1 MTPDPLRSPLRQ
13 GFCQRFCQRILQR
26 FSQRCA
32 QRCAQQSLRR
42 LAATVVLLWASL
54 AGPPA
59 AWALDA
65 DLRLSQF
72 QHRAWTAADGA
83 PTETWAMTQSTDGL
97 IWMGGPG
104 GLLRFDGLRFERFP
118 TSKTTPFPAGAVL
131 RVMAAS
137 NGDLWVSFFPRGL
150 VRIRQG
156 QVWQVPESEPV
167 AAQRVR
173 YLSEDAD
180 GRIWVGGES
189 AFFRFDGEHW
199 TRADE
204 IPGFGGMPLGG
215 LVIDGRGTVWVC
227 ARDRLVQALPRGATR
242 FQTVGDCT
250 DARSM
255 PVTDGRVWIVDAK
268 SARRMPEVS
277 QAPLLPRLTW
287 GARRSSPTWLDREG
301 NLWSL
306 YCPAGLCRRKLPIST
321 SDAIDLPEPPERMG
335 VAEGLSGDFGMTMME
350 DVEGNLWVATK
361 TGLDRFRR
369 AALVPAELP
378 RGTSNY
384 ALAAEP
390 DGSVWAAASATGTY
404 SKWRLS
410 GVGDAASLPA
420 PNVQVTAVGR
430 DAQGRLLM
438 GGSSGL
444 WRREGER
451 WVELPRPVG
460 AQGRWVLGIAAQGG
474 SMLASFQKL
483 GVQRFDDGVWQ
494 PLAVP
499 GESGPVEAALAVAPD
514 DAVWLGLKNNR
525 VLRLKDGAVRRFG
538 PEEGVDVGDPFL
550 VYAGRTRVLVAGGL
564 GVDVL
569 HGDRFVPL
577 MSESA
582 DALMGV
588 SGIVETANGDLWL
601 NGRKGAVQ
609 VSKADL
615 DAFLADPRKP
625 LRHALIDALDGYPVS
640 ATSFWPQPSVVEATD
655 GRLWFAGITG
665 VAWLDPSR
673 LTRNPV
679 APVAR
684 VTGVRADGVEYPPGA
699 PLRLPIKTSML
710 ELRFS
715 AASLSIP
722 ERVRFRFKLEG
733 QDRGWRDR
741 TSRRE
746 TLYTNLAP
754 GRYVF
759 HLQAFNNDG
768 VPAAGETLQV
778 IEIPAA
784 FYQTLWF
791 RALCVLAAMALI
803 WALHR
808 LRMRQAARAAREKLR
823 TRLAERERIA
833 RELHD
838 TLLQGV
844 QGLILRFEANAT
856 RLPIDHPARAAMEQD
871 LALADEVLDE
881 SRRRVMALRST
892 PAAAGSLAR
901 ELEDVIA
908 QLARDYDGECRV
920 EIEGRERPLRAEVRE
935 ELRLIF
941 GEALL
946 NAFRHADATRMT
958 LCLRYGWR
966 GLRVTLSDDGRGIA
980 PKLLADGRPGH
991 LGLVAMRERAKAIGA
1006 RLSVA
1011 SRVGKGTT
1019 VALRLRASKAY
1030 AAGPLET
1037 ANAADAADAGGP
1049 VKDNPAP

>member
-1 MTPDPLRSPLRQ
+1 MTSVPSRSPVLP
-13 GFCQRFCQRILQR
+13 
-26 FSQRCA
+26 
-32 QRCAQQSLRR
+32 R
-42 LAATVVLLWASL
+42 LFAALALLWA
-54 AGPPA
+54 AFAPA

-65 DLRLSQF
+65 DLRLGQF

-83 PTETWAMTQSTDGL
+83 PTETWAMTQSTDGQ

-104 GLLRFDGLRFERFP
+104 GLLRFDGVRFERFP
-118 TSKTTPFPAGAVL
+118 ASRATPFPAAAVL

-137 NGDLWVSFFPRGL
+137 NGDVWVSFLPRGL

-156 QVWQVPESEPV
+156 QIWQVPESEPV
-167 AAQRVR
+167 TAQRLR

-180 GRIWVGGES
+180 GHLWAGGES
-189 AFFRFDGEHW
+189 AFFRFDGERW

-215 LVIDGRGTVWVC
+215 LVVDGRGTVWVC
-227 ARDRLVQALPRGATR
+227 ARDRLVQALPRGATS
-242 FQTVGDCT
+242 FKTVGDCT
-250 DARSM
+250 DARSL
-255 PVTDGRVWIVDAK
+255 PVLDGQVWVVDAK
-268 SARRMPEVS
+268 SARRLPEVS
-277 QAPLLPRLTW
+277 QAPVLPRLAW
-287 GARRSSPTWLDREG
+287 AARRSSPTWLDREG

-306 YCPAGLCRRKLPIST
+306 YCPAGLCRRKLPIAAT
-321 SDAIDLPEPPERMG
+321 DRAAVVGTEPIALSEPVERMG
-335 VAEGLSGDFGMTMME
+335 AAEGLTGDFGMTMME

-390 DGSVWAAASATGTY
+390 DGSVWAAASATGAY

-410 GVGDAASLPA
+410 GVGDATRA
-420 PNVQVTAVGR
+420 PGPDAQITAVGR
-430 DAQGRLLM
+430 DAEGRLLV
-438 GGSSGL
+438 GGSTGL
-444 WRREGER
+444 WRRDGAH
-451 WVELPRPVG
+451 WVEMPRPVG
-460 AQGRWVLGIAAQGG
+460 AQGRWLLGIAAQGKG
-474 SMLASFQKL
+474 LLASFQKL
-483 GVQRFDDGVWQ
+483 GVQRFEDGVWQ

-499 GESGPVEAALAVAPD
+499 GETDPIEAAMTVAPD
-514 DAVWLGLKNNR
+514 GAVWLGLKGNR
-525 VLRLKDGAVRRFG
+525 VLRLKDGAVRRLG
-538 PEEGVDVGDPFL
+538 PAEGVDVGDPFL
-550 VYAGRTRVLVAGGL
+550 VHAGRTRVLVAGDR

-577 MSESA
+577 MFESA

-609 VSKADL
+609 IAKADL
-615 DAFLADPRKP
+615 DAFLADPRRP
-625 LRHALIDALDGYPVS
+625 LRHTLFDALDGYPVS
-640 ATSFWPQPSVVEATD
+640 ATSFWPQPSVVEAAD

-665 VAWLDPSR
+665 VAWLDPNHPR
-673 LTRNPV
+673 RNPV

-684 VTGVRADGVEYPPGA
+684 VTGVRADGVEYLAGA
-699 PLRLPIKTSML
+699 ALRLPINSSML

-722 ERVRFRFKLEG
+722 ERVRFRYRLEG
-733 QDRGWRDR
+733 MDREWRD
-741 TSRRE
+741 TTTRRE
-746 TLYTNLAP
+746 TMYTNLGP

-759 HLQAFNNDG
+759 RVQAFNNDG
-768 VPAAGETLQV
+768 VPAVEEATQL

-791 RALCVLAAMALI
+791 RAACVLAAAALI

-808 LRMRQAARAAREKLR
+808 LRLRQVEQAAREKLR

-844 QGLILRFEANAT
+844 QGLILRFEANAA
-856 RLPIDHPARAAMEQD
+856 RLPADHPARGAMEQD

-881 SRRRVMALRST
+881 SRRRVMALRSS

-901 ELEDVIA
+901 DLEDVA
-908 QLARDYDGECRV
+908 SQLARDYDGECRV
-920 EIEGRERPLRAEVRE
+920 AVEGRERPLKPEVRE
-935 ELRLIF
+935 ELRMIF

-946 NAFRHADATRMT
+946 NAFRHAGAARMT
-958 LCLRYGWR
+958 LCLRYGWW
-966 GLRVTLSDDGRGIA
+966 GLRITLSDDGRGIA
-980 PKLLADGRPGH
+980 PAVLADGRPGH
-991 LGLVAMRERAKAIGA
+991 LGLAAMRERATALGA
-1006 RLSVA
+1006 RWSIA
-1011 SRVGKGTT
+1011 SQVDKGTT
-1019 VALRLRASKAY
+1019 VSLRLRAGRAY
-1030 AAGPLET
+1030 A
-1037 ANAADAADAGGP
+1037 GGS
-1049 VKDNPAP
+1049 AQTS